1 MLLTGHT
8 GFKGSWMSML
18 LSDMGANVYGY
29 ALEPEST
36 PNIFDICNIPD
47 LLSGHYIGDIRD
59 SENLKKVIA
68 RIQPDVIIHMAAQSL
83 VRRGYS
89 CPIETYD
96 VNVMGTARLLDA
108 ARVLSN
114 RCAIV
119 VVTTDK
125 VYANNEEIYPFR
137 ETDPLGSVDPYS
149 SSKAACELVT
159 DTWRRSFFQKDSRLE
174 AASVRAGNVIG
185 GGDWAEDR
193 LVPDCIRSLMANNA
207 IQIRNPGSVRP
218 WQHALEPIIGYMIV
232 AENLYNSEK
241 KFDKPSWNFGPDIS
255 VEMSVKD
262 VVSRIIDCWGSGSF
276 EVFHEDNA
284 PKEAQLLRLDSS
296 KAKLELGWKPIWG
309 FDQTITETVSWYK
322 SWKNDDD
329 MLDVSLAQIHK
340 YLAESGI
347 CENKVLSA

>member
-1 MLLTGHT
+1 
-8 GFKGSWMSML
+8 ML
-18 LSDMGANVYGY
+18 LSDLGANVYGY

-36 PNIFDICNIPD
+36 PNIFDICNIQD
-47 LLSGHYIGDIRD
+47 LLSGHYVGDIRD
-59 SENLKKVIA
+59 SESLKKVIA

-89 CPIETYD
+89 YPIETYD

-125 VYANNEEIYPFR
+125 VYANKEEIYPFR

-149 SSKAACELVT
+149 ASKAACELVT
-159 DTWRRSFFQKDSRLE
+159 DTWRRSFFQEDASLE

-193 LVPDCIRSLMANNA
+193 LVPDCIRSLMANTA

-232 AENLYNSEK
+232 AENLYNAEK

-284 PKEAQLLRLDSS
+284 PIEAQLLRLDSS

-309 FDQTITETVSWYK
+309 FEQTISETVSWYK
-322 SWKNDDD
+322 SWKNDGD
-329 MLDVSLAQIHK
+329 MLEVSLAQIHK

-347 CENKVLSA
+347 GENKVLSA